1 MPVLAISGVE
11 LPVAVDSFTRSHE
24 MVGTKRRNAR
34 GHTVLERRREKT
46 VIEFETSPVSFEEA
60 MLYRSLILG
69 EGEFWNTLASTPGGQ
84 YGSKGL
90 ALTGT
95 GAWSGSGG
103 GNPNNGN
110 GTFLLTTGQ
119 TMVVPGYFYDQS
131 AVSTAAA
138 AITGATLIGWR
149 YDGAAYRLAGF
160 SWRVLDATVATKRE
174 KLGSLGSSGVAQAY
188 TGTETLSVSGGNL
201 TLTAPGAGGPWRW
214 SNITVYP
221 WFCDSTLVDLLLDGK
236 ANALYTAPPL
246 PRLYVTGDAV
256 LPTDQQSNAGG
267 LYQASLICTGDVE
280 ELVAVSEARGG
291 TFRHTDMRLR
301 GSLTEV

>member
-1 MPVLAISGVE
+1 MPVLAIAGVE
-11 LPVAVDSFTRSHE
+11 LPVAVDSFSRSHE

-46 VIEFETSPVSFEEA
+46 IIEFETSAVSFEEA
-60 MLYRSLILG
+60 MLYRALILG
-69 EGEFWNTLASTPGGQ
+69 EGEFWNTLTSAFGA
-84 YGSKGL
+84 KGL

-95 GAWSGSGG
+95 GAWSGTGG
-103 GNPNNGN
+103 GNPHNGN

-119 TMVVPGYFYDQS
+119 TMVVPGRFYDQS
-131 AVSTAAA
+131 AVSATTGG
-138 AITGATLIGWR
+138 ITGATLIGWR
-149 YDGAAYRLAGF
+149 FDGAAYRLSGF
-160 SWRVLDATVATKRE
+160 SWRSGDTVVATRRE

-188 TGTETLSVSGGNL
+188 TGTETLAVSGGNL

-221 WFCDSTLVDLLLDGK
+221 WFCDSTLVDMLLDGQ
-236 ANALYTAPPL
+236 AATTYTLPPL

-256 LPTDQQSNAGG
+256 LPVDQQNAVVG
-267 LYQASLICTGDVE
+267 LNQASLICTGDVE
-280 ELVAVSEARGG
+280 ELPAVSQARGG

-301 GSLTEV
+301 GTLTEV